1 MNTAPKYS
9 KVELLL
15 KIRSKTL
22 KSDGLIPKDE
32 DFGQTTRI
40 EFTDAGLI
48 ITGDYIIIIED
59 ERNPEHSL
67 TSTGKIFHLSEI
79 VAYRTYSS

>member
-15 KIRSKTL
+15 KNNTSKQ
-22 KSDGLIPKDE
+22 SDGLIPKTE
-32 DFGQTTRI
+32 DFPQTTRL

-48 ITGDYIIIIED
+48 ITGDYAIVVED
-59 ERNPEHSL
+59 EVHPEHSL
-67 TSTGKIFHLSEI
+67 TSTGRIFHLSQI
-79 VAYRTYSS
+79 AGYRTYKS